1 MNINSFMPVKVI
13 SEPDCVVN
21 NSRILKS
28 FGSRCLV
35 VTGGSSAEKSG
46 ALDDCLQA
54 LDKEGIEYSVFSSV
68 EQNPSTKTCYSAGVC
83 AREMNA
89 EFIIGI
95 GGGSPLDAAKA
106 VAIYASNPEFQHD
119 SIYVRAVPS
128 AHLPL
133 VLIGTTAGTGSEVT
147 GVSVLTNSETGLKK
161 SISGAD
167 CYAEVAFCDYKYTC
181 SVPKEVT
188 VSTALDAFAH
198 AVEAYLASSANE
210 LTFVYSAKAIEM
222 LKDFILRLNTFDGKL
237 TNEKRE
243 QLYVASIF
251 AGLAINISGT
261 DFPHTLGYYLT
272 ENHNIPHGRAC
283 AAFMPLLLMRAK
295 KYCPEKLG
303 AIENILG
310 CKAEQLSEI
319 IKKAADIKITLNENE
334 ATQISQRWKNGVKN
348 FDRSPG
354 GFTFEDCV
362 YALMDI

>member
-1 MNINSFMPVKVI
+1 MNINSFMPVRVV
-13 SEPDCVVN
+13 SDENCVVN
-21 NSRILKS
+21 NSEIFKNY
-28 FGSRCLV
+28 GNRCLI

-46 ALDDCLQA
+46 ALADCLQA
-54 LDKEGIEYSVFSSV
+54 LEKENIEYAVFSSV
-68 EQNPSTKTCYSAGVC
+68 EPNPSTKTCYDAGRF
-83 AREMNA
+83 AREIKA
-89 EFIIGI
+89 EFIVGI

-106 VAIYASNPEFQHD
+106 VAIFAANPDFRHD
-119 SIYVRAVPS
+119 SVYVRTVPS

-147 GVSVLTNSETGLKK
+147 GVSVLTNSDTGMKK

-167 CYAEVAFCDYKYTC
+167 CYAEVAFCDYRYTC

-210 LTFVYSAKAIEM
+210 LTFVYSEKAIAL
-222 LKDFILRLNTFDGKL
+222 LKDFILTVNAFNGKL
-237 TNEKRE
+237 SKEERK
-243 QLYVASIF
+243 QLYIASLF

-283 AAFMPLLLMRAK
+283 AAFMPLLLDRAK
-295 KYCPEKLG
+295 KYCPERLG
-303 AIENILG
+303 AIENILD
-310 CKAEQLSEI
+310 CNSEKLAEI
-319 IKKAADIKITLNENE
+319 IKQAACININLTENE
-334 ATQISQRWKNGVKN
+334 ARQISLRWKNGVKN

-354 GFTFEDCV
+354 GFSCEDCV
-362 YALMDI
+362 DALMNI

>member
-13 SEPDCVVN
+13 SDLNCVVN
-21 NSRILKS
+21 NSRIFKS
-28 FGSRCLV
+28 LGNRCLV
-35 VTGGSSAEKSG
+35 VTGGSSARKSG
-46 ALDDCLQA
+46 ALADCLQA
-54 LDKEGIEYSVFSSV
+54 LEKESIVYNIFSSV
-68 EQNPSTKTCYSAGVC
+68 EQNPSTKTCYEAGAC

-89 EFIIGI
+89 DFIVGI

-106 VAIYASNPEFQHD
+106 VAIFAANPDFLPD
-119 SIYVRAVPS
+119 SVYVRTVPS

-133 VLIGTTAGTGSEVT
+133 ILIGTTAGTGSEVT
-147 GVSVLTNSETGLKK
+147 GVSVLTNSDTGMKK

-181 SVPKEVT
+181 SVPKAVT

-210 LTFVYSAKAIEM
+210 FTFIYSEKAISM
-222 LKDFILRLNTFDGKL
+222 LKDFILNINTFDGTL
-237 TNEKRE
+237 TENERE
-243 QLYVASIF
+243 QLYIASVY

-283 AAFMPLLLMRAK
+283 AAFMPVLLERAK

-303 AIENILG
+303 AIENILN
-310 CKAEQLSEI
+310 CNADKLSEI
-319 IKKAADIKITLNENE
+319 IKQAADIRISLDENE
-334 ATQISQRWKNGVKN
+334 AKRISQRWKNGVKN

-354 GFTFEDCV
+354 GFAFDDCV
-362 YALMDI
+362 NALMNL

>member
-1 MNINSFMPVKVI
+1 MNINSFMPVKVV
-13 SEPDCVVN
+13 SDENCVIN
-21 NSRILKS
+21 NSQILKK
-28 FGSRCLV
+28 FGNRCLI

-46 ALDDCLQA
+46 ALADCLQA
-54 LDKEGIEYSVFSSV
+54 LKKENIAYSVFSSV
-68 EQNPSTKTCYSAGVC
+68 EPNPSTKTCYEAGKF
-83 AREMNA
+83 ARETNS

-106 VAIYASNPEFQHD
+106 VAIFAANPDFQHD
-119 SIYVRAVPS
+119 SVYVRTVPS

-147 GVSVLTNSETGLKK
+147 GVSVLTNPDTGMKK

-167 CYAEVAFCDYKYTC
+167 CYADVAFCDYKYTC
-181 SVPKEVT
+181 TVPKEIT

-210 LTFVYSAKAIEM
+210 LTFVYSEKAIEL
-222 LKDFILRLNTFDGKL
+222 LKDFILDVNTFNGNL

-243 QLYVASIF
+243 QLYIASLF

-272 ENHNIPHGRAC
+272 ENYNIPHGRAC
-283 AAFMPLLLMRAK
+283 AAFMPLLLDRAK
-295 KYCPEKLG
+295 KYCPERLG
-303 AIENILG
+303 AIENILA
-310 CKAEQLSEI
+310 CSAEKLSGI
-319 IKKAADIKITLNENE
+319 IKQAADIRIILTENE
-334 ATQISQRWKNGVKN
+334 AKQISLRWKNGVKN

-354 GFTFEDCV
+354 GFAFDDCV
-362 YALMDI
+362 VALMNL